1 MSKMSARSPT
11 LRLPSVLLRG
21 RALAAVGVFLAL
33 AFALAFTITSAA
45 ASPAAA
51 SSAPPSHQ
59 VKVYFSRFSDANDQD
74 VYPVVRAIPT
84 QGVGTY
90 SIQLLIAGPT
100 PEERA
105 AGYYSELNSL
115 LTGPSLCSAPQPT
128 GGPDVT
134 LRLDRRG
141 ATPETGTATLRFCRA
156 LSVPGIGAAARVTAQ
171 ITATLRQFP
180 RIQRV
185 VILTSDGHC
194 FGDESGQDRCLK

>member
-1 MSKMSARSPT
+1 MSSTSARSPT
-11 LRLPSVLLRG
+11 LRLPSLPLRG
-21 RALAAVGVFLAL
+21 RTMAATGAFLAL
-33 AFALAFTITSAA
+33 AFAFAFTITSAA

-59 VKVYFSRFSDANDQD
+59 VKVYFSRFSDANDQH
-74 VYPVVRAIPT
+74 VYPVQRTIPT

-115 LTGPSLCSAPQPT
+115 LTGPSLCSTPHPT
-128 GGPDVT
+128 GGPDFT

-141 ATPETGTATLRFCRA
+141 DRPETGIATLHFCRA
-156 LSVPGIGAAARVTAQ
+156 TNSPGIGADARVTAQ

-194 FGDESGQDRCLK
+194 FGDESGQDRCLT